1 MTPRASLLAC
11 CAVDS
16 ICGSAPSEK
25 MTARSTGGG
34 GVAAVLKR
42 VIL

>member
-1 MTPRASLLAC
+1 MTPRASLLTC
-11 CAVDS
+11 CAVVS

-34 GVAAVLKR
+34 AASDLKR